1 MLRVVDVASHQ
12 QGIVT
17 GSLDCDAVICKATE
31 GTGYVNPFC
40 DEHYQSAKAAGKLL
54 GVYHYASGG
63 NPEAEAEF
71 FINNVQGYLH
81 EAILV
86 LDWESGDNAAWGD
99 SSWVA
104 RFCAH
109 IVALTGINPM
119 IYVQRS
125 AANQCVG
132 LGDYGIW
139 LAEYPDYAPRGWGDY
154 VEPNYS
160 GDYAMHQFTSSG
172 NIAGYAGPLDL
183 SLFFGDATAWGLYA
197 GANGSVSPAP
207 VEQPAQPVEPTVE
220 IRQNGSPEGSTLDLL
235 YRTMNDEFGTGETRK
250 ANLGDRYDEVQ
261 SIIEHIAEADV
272 DTLVADVWADKYG
285 GDDVRRTIL
294 GSRYQEVQDA
304 IDGANQAEY
313 HFVNPGDN
321 LSFLAQWYGTTV
333 GDIMSLNPQIE
344 NPNVIYP
351 GERIRIK

>member
-12 QGIVT
+12 AGIVT
-17 GSLDCDAVICKATE
+17 GALDCDAVICKATE

-40 DEHYQSAKAAGKLL
+40 DEHYQSAKSAGKLL

-99 SSWVA
+99 SNWVA

-109 IVALTGINPM
+109 VVALTGINPM

-139 LAEYPDYAPRGWGDY
+139 LAEYPDYAPRGWDAY
-154 VEPNYS
+154 YPPNYS
-160 GDYAMHQFTSSG
+160 GNYAMHQFTSSG
-172 NIAGYAGPLDL
+172 AISGWSGPLDL
-183 SLFFGDATAWGLYA
+183 SLFFGDENAWQAYA
-197 GANGSVSPAP
+197 GATGQP
-207 VEQPAQPVEPTVE
+207 VPTPQTQVQTYAQP
-220 IRQNGSPEGSTLDLL
+220 S
-235 YRTMNDEFGTGETRK
+235 
-250 ANLGDRYDEVQ
+250 VQ
-261 SIIEHIAEADV
+261 PSDTTYIVQAG
-272 DTLVADVWADKYG
+272 DTLSEIAT
-285 GDDVRRTIL
+285 R
-294 GSRYQEVQDA
+294 
-304 IDGANQAEY
+304 
-313 HFVNPGDN
+313 
-321 LSFLAQWYGTTV
+321 YGTTYQHLAAINGISNPDIIHV
-333 GDIMSLNPQIE
+333 GDRIVINGVVSPQSSDDEYYTIQPGDTLSGIAE
-344 NPNVIYP
+344 RYGTSYQYLAYINGISDPNKIYA
-351 GERIRIK
+351 GDTIRVK

>member
-12 QGIVT
+12 AGIVT
-17 GSLDCDAVICKATE
+17 GALDCDAVICKATE
-31 GTGYVNPFC
+31 GTGYVNPYC
-40 DEHYQSAKAAGKLL
+40 DEHYQSAKAGGKLL

-71 FINNVQGYLH
+71 FINNIQGYLH

-139 LAEYPDYAPRGWGDY
+139 LAEYPDYAPRGWDAY
-154 VEPNYS
+154 YPPNYS

-172 NIAGYAGPLDL
+172 AISGWSGPLDL
-183 SLFFGDATAWGLYA
+183 SLFFGDENAWQAYA
-197 GANGSVSPAP
+197 GATGQPAP
-207 VEQPAQPVEPTVE
+207 QPQQTQTYVQPSVQSSGTTYIVQSGDTLSEIAQ
-220 IRQNGSPEGSTLDLL
+220 R
-235 YRTMNDEFGTGETRK
+235 FGTT
-250 ANLGDRYDEVQ
+250 YQ
-261 SIIEHIAEADV
+261 SLA
-272 DTLVADVWADKYG
+272 
-285 GDDVRRTIL
+285 
-294 GSRYQEVQDA
+294 A
-304 IDGANQAEY
+304 INNISD
-313 HFVNPGDN
+313 
-321 LSFLAQWYGTTV
+321 
-333 GDIMSLNPQIE
+333 
-344 NPNVIYP
+344 PNRIYP
-351 GERIRIK
+351 GQEICIDGTAPTSNASEEYYTIQPGDTLSGIAERYGTSYQYLAYINGISNPNKIYAGDTIRVK

>member
-1 MLRVVDVASHQ
+1 MLRVVDEASWQ
-12 QGIVT
+12 EGIDNT
-17 GSLDCDAVICKATE
+17 ILDCDAVIVKATQ
-31 GTGYVNPFC
+31 GTTYVNPIC
-40 DEHYQSAKAAGKLL
+40 DSLYQAAKSAGKLL

-109 IVALTGINPM
+109 VVALTGINPM

-139 LAEYPDYAPRGWGDY
+139 LAEYPDYAVRGWDAY
-154 VEPNYS
+154 YPPNYS

-172 NIAGYAGPLDL
+172 AISGWSGPLDL
-183 SLFFGDATAWGLYA
+183 SLFFGDANAWRAYA
-197 GANGSVSPAP
+197 GATG
-207 VEQPAQPVEPTVE
+207 QPVPTPQV
-220 IRQNGSPEGSTLDLL
+220 QPQVQAYTQPVAQTD
-235 YRTMNDEFGTGETRK
+235 GTT
-250 ANLGDRYDEVQ
+250 YIVQ
-261 SIIEHIAEADV
+261 AG
-272 DTLVADVWADKYG
+272 DTLSGIA
-285 GDDVRRTIL
+285 
-294 GSRYQEVQDA
+294 SM
-304 IDGANQAEY
+304 
-313 HFVNPGDN
+313 
-321 LSFLAQWYGTTV
+321 YGTTYQHLAEIN
-333 GDIMSLNPQIE
+333 GIA
-344 NPNVIYP
+344 NPNLIHV
-351 GERIRIK
+351 GQEIRIDGTAPTSNTSEEYYTIQSGDTLSGIAVNFGTTWQWLAEINGIDTPDLIHPGATIRVK

>member
-1 MLRVVDVASHQ
+1 MLRVVDVSSHQ
-12 QGIVT
+12 GNIVA
-17 GSLDCDAVICKATE
+17 GGLDCDAVICKATE

-40 DEHYQSAKAAGKLL
+40 DEQYQSAKAAGKLL

-125 AANQCVG
+125 AASQCTG

-139 LAEYPDYAPRGWGDY
+139 LAEYPDYAARGWDGY
-154 VEPNYS
+154 YPPNYS

-183 SLFFGDATAWGLYA
+183 SLFFGDETAWRAYA
-197 GANGSVSPAP
+197 GASSQSVPAP
-207 VEQPAQPVEPTVE
+207 QPQPYVEPEVQAYTQPVAQT
-220 IRQNGSPEGSTLDLL
+220 D
-235 YRTMNDEFGTGETRK
+235 GTT
-250 ANLGDRYDEVQ
+250 YIVQ
-261 SIIEHIAEADV
+261 PG
-272 DTLVADVWADKYG
+272 DTLSGIAARYGTAYQSLAAINNIADPNRIYPG
-285 GDDVRRTIL
+285 
-294 GSRYQEVQDA
+294 QEIV
-304 IDGANQAEY
+304 IDGAATEASTEY
-313 HFVNPGDN
+313 YTIQPGDT
-321 LSFLAQWYGTTV
+321 LSGIASTYGTTWQWLAEIN
-333 GDIMSLNPQIE
+333 GIDTPDLIH
-344 NPNVIYP
+344 P
-351 GERIRIK
+351 GTTIRVR

>member
-12 QGIVT
+12 KGIVT
-17 GSLDCDAVICKATE
+17 GSIDCDAVICKATE
-31 GTGYVNPFC
+31 GTGYVNPYC

-99 SSWVA
+99 SGWVA

-125 AANQCVG
+125 AASQCVG

-139 LAEYPDYAPRGWGDY
+139 LAEYPDYAPRGWDAY
-154 VEPNYS
+154 YPPNYS

-172 NIAGYAGPLDL
+172 AISGWSGPLDL
-183 SLFFGDATAWGLYA
+183 SLFFGDENAWRAYA
-197 GANGSVSPAP
+197 GATGQSVPTPQVQAYTQPVAQTDGTKYIVQAGDTLSEIAQRFGTTYQHLAAINGISNPDIIHVGDNIVIDGVVSPRLSDD
-207 VEQPAQPVEPTVE
+207 EYYTIQP
-220 IRQNGSPEGSTLDLL
+220 GDTLS
-235 YRTMNDEFGTGETRK
+235 G
-250 ANLGDRYDEVQ
+250 
-261 SIIEHIAEADV
+261 IAE
-272 DTLVADVWADKYG
+272 
-285 GDDVRRTIL
+285 R
-294 GSRYQEVQDA
+294 
-304 IDGANQAEY
+304 
-313 HFVNPGDN
+313 
-321 LSFLAQWYGTTV
+321 YGTSYQYLAYINDISDPNKIYV
-333 GDIMSLNPQIE
+333 GDT
-344 NPNVIYP
+344 
-351 GERIRIK
+351 IRVK

>member
-12 QGIVT
+12 AGIVT
-17 GSLDCDAVICKATE
+17 GALDCDAVICKATE
-31 GTGYVNPFC
+31 GTGYVNPYC

-71 FINNVQGYLH
+71 FVNNIQGYLH

-125 AANQCVG
+125 AASQCTG

-139 LAEYPDYAPRGWGDY
+139 LAEYPDYAARGWDAY
-154 VEPNYS
+154 YPPNYS

-172 NIAGYAGPLDL
+172 AISGWSGPLDL
-183 SLFFGDATAWGLYA
+183 SLFFGDENAWRAYA
-197 GANGSVSPAP
+197 GASSQSVPAP
-207 VEQPAQPVEPTVE
+207 QLQAQVQTYEQPVAQT
-220 IRQNGSPEGSTLDLL
+220 D
-235 YRTMNDEFGTGETRK
+235 GTT
-250 ANLGDRYDEVQ
+250 YIVQ
-261 SIIEHIAEADV
+261 PG
-272 DTLVADVWADKYG
+272 DTLSGIAA
-285 GDDVRRTIL
+285 R
-294 GSRYQEVQDA
+294 
-304 IDGANQAEY
+304 
-313 HFVNPGDN
+313 
-321 LSFLAQWYGTTV
+321 YGTTYQSLAAINGISNPDIIHV
-333 GDIMSLNPQIE
+333 GDRI
-344 NPNVIYP
+344 VIDGVVSAQSSDVEYYTIQP
-351 GERIRIK
+351 GDTLSGIAANYGATWQWLAEINGIDTPDLIHPGTTIRVR

>member
-1 MLRVVDVASHQ
+1 MLRVVDVSSHQ
-12 QGIVT
+12 GNIVA
-17 GSLDCDAVICKATE
+17 GGLDCDAVICKATE

-40 DEHYQSAKAAGKLL
+40 DEQYQSAKAAGKLL

-125 AANQCVG
+125 AASQCTG

-139 LAEYPDYAPRGWGDY
+139 LAEYPDYAARGWDAY
-154 VEPNYS
+154 YPPNYS

-183 SLFFGDATAWGLYA
+183 SLFFGDETAWRAYA
-197 GANGSVSPAP
+197 GASSQSVPAP
-207 VEQPAQPVEPTVE
+207 QPQPYVEPEVQAYTQPVAQT
-220 IRQNGSPEGSTLDLL
+220 D
-235 YRTMNDEFGTGETRK
+235 GTT
-250 ANLGDRYDEVQ
+250 YIVQ
-261 SIIEHIAEADV
+261 PG
-272 DTLVADVWADKYG
+272 DTLSGIAARYGTAYQSLAAINNIADPNRIYPG
-285 GDDVRRTIL
+285 
-294 GSRYQEVQDA
+294 QEIV
-304 IDGANQAEY
+304 IDGAATEASTEY
-313 HFVNPGDN
+313 YTIQPGDT
-321 LSFLAQWYGTTV
+321 LSGIASTYGTTWQWLAEIN
-333 GDIMSLNPQIE
+333 GIDTPDLIH
-344 NPNVIYP
+344 P
-351 GERIRIK
+351 GTTIRVR

>member
-12 QGIVT
+12 KGIIT

-31 GTGYVNPFC
+31 GTGYVNPYC
-40 DEHYQSAKAAGKLL
+40 DEHYQSAKASGKLL

-99 SSWVA
+99 SNWVA

-109 IVALTGINPM
+109 VVALTGINPM

-125 AANQCVG
+125 AVGQCIG

-139 LAEYPDYAPRGWGDY
+139 LAEYPDYALRGWGDY

-172 NIAGYAGPLDL
+172 NIAGWGDVLDL
-183 SLFFGDATAWGLYA
+183 SLFFGDANAWLAYA
-197 GANGSVSPAP
+197 GATGQPVPAP
-207 VEQPAQPVEPTVE
+207 QPQPQTYVQPVAQT
-220 IRQNGSPEGSTLDLL
+220 D
-235 YRTMNDEFGTGETRK
+235 GTT
-250 ANLGDRYDEVQ
+250 YIVQ
-261 SIIEHIAEADV
+261 SG
-272 DTLVADVWADKYG
+272 DTLSG
-285 GDDVRRTIL
+285 I
-294 GSRYQEVQDA
+294 
-304 IDGANQAEY
+304 ANM
-313 HFVNPGDN
+313 
-321 LSFLAQWYGTTV
+321 YGTTYQHLAEIN
-333 GDIMSLNPQIE
+333 GIA
-344 NPNVIYP
+344 NPNLIHVGQEIRIDGTVPTTSAEYYTIQPGDTLSGIAANYDTTWQLLAEVNGISDPNLIYP
-351 GERIRIK
+351 GNTIRVR

>member
-12 QGIVT
+12 AGIVT
-17 GSLDCDAVICKATE
+17 GALDCDAVICKATE
-31 GTGYVNPFC
+31 GTGYVNPYC

-71 FINNVQGYLH
+71 FISNIQGYLH

-139 LAEYPDYAPRGWGDY
+139 LAEYPDYAVRGWDAY
-154 VEPNYS
+154 YPPNYS

-172 NIAGYAGPLDL
+172 AISGWSGPLDL
-183 SLFFGDATAWGLYA
+183 SLFFGDENAWRAYA
-197 GANGSVSPAP
+197 GATGQSVPTPQVRVQAQ
-207 VEQPAQPVEPTVE
+207 VQAYTQPVVQT
-220 IRQNGSPEGSTLDLL
+220 D
-235 YRTMNDEFGTGETRK
+235 GTT
-250 ANLGDRYDEVQ
+250 YIVQ
-261 SIIEHIAEADV
+261 AG
-272 DTLVADVWADKYG
+272 DTLSGIAA
-285 GDDVRRTIL
+285 R
-294 GSRYQEVQDA
+294 
-304 IDGANQAEY
+304 
-313 HFVNPGDN
+313 
-321 LSFLAQWYGTTV
+321 YGTTYQHLAAINGISNPDIIHV
-333 GDIMSLNPQIE
+333 GQEIHIDGSEPTSDEYYTIQ
-344 NPNVIYP
+344 P
-351 GERIRIK
+351 GDTLSGIASTYGTTWQWLAEINGIDTPDLIQPGTTIRVR

>member
-12 QGIVT
+12 KGIVT

-31 GTGYVNPFC
+31 GTGYVNPYC

-99 SSWVA
+99 SGWVA

-125 AANQCVG
+125 AASQCVG

-139 LAEYPDYAPRGWGDY
+139 LAEYPDYAPRGWDAY
-154 VEPNYS
+154 YPPNYS

-172 NIAGYAGPLDL
+172 AISGWSGPLDL
-183 SLFFGDATAWGLYA
+183 SLFFGDENAWRAYA
-197 GANGSVSPAP
+197 GATGQSVPTPQVQAYTQPVAQTDGTTYIVQPGDTLSEIAQRFGTTYQHLAAINGISNPDIIHVGDRIVIDGVVSP
-207 VEQPAQPVEPTVE
+207 QPSDDEYYTIQP
-220 IRQNGSPEGSTLDLL
+220 G
-235 YRTMNDEFGTGETRK
+235 
-250 ANLGDRYDEVQ
+250 
-261 SIIEHIAEADV
+261 
-272 DTLVADVWADKYG
+272 DTLSGIAS
-285 GDDVRRTIL
+285 T
-294 GSRYQEVQDA
+294 
-304 IDGANQAEY
+304 
-313 HFVNPGDN
+313 
-321 LSFLAQWYGTTV
+321 YGTTWQWLAEV
-333 GDIMSLNPQIE
+333 NGISD
-344 NPNVIYP
+344 PNLIYA
-351 GERIRIK
+351 GNTIRVR

>member
-12 QGIVT
+12 AGIVT

-31 GTGYVNPFC
+31 GTGYVNPYC

-99 SSWVA
+99 SNWVA

-109 IVALTGINPM
+109 VVALTGINPM

-125 AANQCVG
+125 AVGQCIG

-139 LAEYPDYAPRGWGDY
+139 LAEYPDYALRGWGDY

-172 NIAGYAGPLDL
+172 AISGWGGSLDL
-183 SLFFGDATAWGLYA
+183 SLFFGDENAWRAYA
-197 GANGSVSPAP
+197 GATGQSAP
-207 VEQPAQPVEPTVE
+207 TPQPQVQTYAQPVAQT
-220 IRQNGSPEGSTLDLL
+220 D
-235 YRTMNDEFGTGETRK
+235 GTT
-250 ANLGDRYDEVQ
+250 YIVQ
-261 SIIEHIAEADV
+261 AG
-272 DTLVADVWADKYG
+272 DTLSGIAA
-285 GDDVRRTIL
+285 R
-294 GSRYQEVQDA
+294 
-304 IDGANQAEY
+304 
-313 HFVNPGDN
+313 
-321 LSFLAQWYGTTV
+321 YGTTYQYLAAINGISNPDIIHV
-333 GDIMSLNPQIE
+333 GDRIVIDGVVSPQSSTDEYYTVQPGDTLSGIAE
-344 NPNVIYP
+344 RYGTSYQYLAYINGISDPNKIYV
-351 GERIRIK
+351 GDTIRVK

>member
-12 QGIVT
+12 KGIVT

-31 GTGYVNPFC
+31 GTGYVNPYC

-86 LDWESGDNAAWGD
+86 LDWESGDNAAWGE

-139 LAEYPDYAPRGWGDY
+139 LAEYPDYALRGWNDY

-172 NIAGYAGPLDL
+172 NISGWGDVLDL
-183 SLFFGDATAWGLYA
+183 SLFFGDENSWRAYA
-197 GANGSVSPAP
+197 GTTGQAVPAP
-207 VEQPAQPVEPTVE
+207 QVQVYTQPVT
-220 IRQNGSPEGSTLDLL
+220 QTD
-235 YRTMNDEFGTGETRK
+235 GTT
-250 ANLGDRYDEVQ
+250 YIVQ
-261 SIIEHIAEADV
+261 PG
-272 DTLVADVWADKYG
+272 DTLSGIAARYGTTYQSLAAINNIADPNRIYPG
-285 GDDVRRTIL
+285 
-294 GSRYQEVQDA
+294 QEIV
-304 IDGANQAEY
+304 IDGAATEAPATEAVY
-313 HFVNPGDN
+313 YTIKPGDT
-321 LSFLAQWYGTTV
+321 LSGIAACYETTWQWLAEINGIDTPDLIHPGTT
-333 GDIMSLNPQIE
+333 
-344 NPNVIYP
+344 
-351 GERIRIK
+351 IRVR

>member
-12 QGIVT
+12 KGIVT

-40 DEHYQSAKAAGKLL
+40 DEHYQSAKASGKLL

-109 IVALTGINPM
+109 VVALTGINPM

-139 LAEYPDYAPRGWGDY
+139 LAEYPDYALRGWGDY

-172 NIAGYAGPLDL
+172 NISGWGDVLDL
-183 SLFFGDATAWGLYA
+183 SLFFGDANAWLAYA
-197 GANGSVSPAP
+197 GATGQPVPAP
-207 VEQPAQPVEPTVE
+207 QPQTYVQPSVQP
-220 IRQNGSPEGSTLDLL
+220 S
-235 YRTMNDEFGTGETRK
+235 GTT
-250 ANLGDRYDEVQ
+250 YIVQ
-261 SIIEHIAEADV
+261 PG
-272 DTLVADVWADKYG
+272 DTLSGIA
-285 GDDVRRTIL
+285 
-294 GSRYQEVQDA
+294 SM
-304 IDGANQAEY
+304 
-313 HFVNPGDN
+313 
-321 LSFLAQWYGTTV
+321 YGTTYQ
-333 GDIMSLNPQIE
+333 SLAAINNIPDA
-344 NPNVIYP
+344 NKIYP
-351 GERIRIK
+351 GQEICIDGTAPTSDEYYTIQPGDTLSGIAAKFGTTWQWLAEINSISDPDLIYPGNTIRVR

>member
-12 QGIVT
+12 AGIVT
-17 GSLDCDAVICKATE
+17 GALDCDAVICKATE
-31 GTGYVNPFC
+31 GTGYVNPYC

-71 FINNVQGYLH
+71 FINNVQGYLR

-125 AANQCVG
+125 AASQCTG

-139 LAEYPDYAPRGWGDY
+139 LAEYPDYAARGWDAY
-154 VEPNYS
+154 YPPNYS

-172 NIAGYAGPLDL
+172 AISGWSGPLDL
-183 SLFFGDATAWGLYA
+183 SLFFGDENAWKAYA
-197 GANGSVSPAP
+197 GATGQSVPAP
-207 VEQPAQPVEPTVE
+207 QPQVQEYAQPVQSSDTTYIVQAGDTLSE
-220 IRQNGSPEGSTLDLL
+220 IAQR
-235 YRTMNDEFGTGETRK
+235 FGTTYQHLAAINGIS
-250 ANLGDRYDEVQ
+250 NPDIIHVGDRIVIDGIVSTQSSDDEYYTIQ
-261 SIIEHIAEADV
+261 PGDTLSGIAE
-272 DTLVADVWADKYG
+272 
-285 GDDVRRTIL
+285 R
-294 GSRYQEVQDA
+294 
-304 IDGANQAEY
+304 
-313 HFVNPGDN
+313 
-321 LSFLAQWYGTTV
+321 YGTSYQYLAYINGISDPNKIYV
-333 GDIMSLNPQIE
+333 GDT
-344 NPNVIYP
+344 
-351 GERIRIK
+351 IRVK

>member
-12 QGIVT
+12 AGIVT
-17 GSLDCDAVICKATE
+17 GALDCDAVICKATE
-31 GTGYVNPFC
+31 GTGYVNPYC

-109 IVALTGINPM
+109 VVALTGINPM

-125 AANQCVG
+125 AASQCTG

-139 LAEYPDYAPRGWGDY
+139 LAEYPDYAARGWDAY
-154 VEPNYS
+154 YPPNYS

-172 NIAGYAGPLDL
+172 AISGWSGPLDL
-183 SLFFGDATAWGLYA
+183 SLFFGDADAWRA
-197 GANGSVSPAP
+197 
-207 VEQPAQPVEPTVE
+207 
-220 IRQNGSPEGSTLDLL
+220 
-235 YRTMNDEFGTGETRK
+235 
-250 ANLGDRYDEVQ
+250 
-261 SIIEHIAEADV
+261 
-272 DTLVADVWADKYG
+272 
-285 GDDVRRTIL
+285 
-294 GSRYQEVQDA
+294 
-304 IDGANQAEY
+304 
-313 HFVNPGDN
+313 
-321 LSFLAQWYGTTV
+321 
-333 GDIMSLNPQIE
+333 
-344 NPNVIYP
+344 
-351 GERIRIK
+351 

>member
-12 QGIVT
+12 AGIVT
-17 GSLDCDAVICKATE
+17 GALDCDAVICKATE
-31 GTGYVNPFC
+31 GTGYVNPYC
-40 DEHYQSAKAAGKLL
+40 DEHYQSAKAGEKLL

-99 SSWVA
+99 SNWVA

-109 IVALTGINPM
+109 VVALTGINPM

-139 LAEYPDYAPRGWGDY
+139 LAEYPDYAARGWGDY

-172 NIAGYAGPLDL
+172 AISGWAGPLDL
-183 SLFFGDATAWGLYA
+183 SLFFGDATAWLAYA
-197 GANGSVSPAP
+197 GANGETPVVSTQVQEAP
-207 VEQPAQPVEPTVE
+207 VVS
-220 IRQNGSPEGSTLDLL
+220 QNGSPEGSTLDLL

-250 ANLGDRYDEVQ
+250 ANLGARYDEIQ
-261 SIIEHIAEADV
+261 NIIEHIAEADAQ
-272 DTLVADVWADKYG
+272 TLANEVWTDAYG
-285 GDDVRRTIL
+285 QDDVRRVIL
-294 GSRYQEVQDA
+294 GSRYDEVQNLVEGSVA
-304 IDGANQAEY
+304 PNEVY
-313 HFVNPGDN
+313 HYTESGDT
-321 LSFLAQWYGTTV
+321 LSGIASQYGTTV
-333 GDIMSLNPQIE
+333 EDILALNPWIS
-344 NPNVIYP
+344 NPNLIYT
-351 GERIRIK
+351 GQTIRVR

>member
-12 QGIVT
+12 AGIVT
-17 GSLDCDAVICKATE
+17 GALDCDAVICKATE
-31 GTGYVNPFC
+31 GTGYVNPYC

-104 RFCAH
+104 RFCTH
-109 IVALTGINPM
+109 VVALTGINPM

-139 LAEYPDYAPRGWGDY
+139 LAEYPDYAARGWGDY

-172 NIAGYAGPLDL
+172 SIAGYGGPLDL
-183 SLFFGDATAWGLYA
+183 SLFFGDENAWKAYA
-197 GANGSVSPAP
+197 GATGKSVPAP
-207 VEQPAQPVEPTVE
+207 QPQPYVEPEVQAYTQPVAQT
-220 IRQNGSPEGSTLDLL
+220 D
-235 YRTMNDEFGTGETRK
+235 GTT
-250 ANLGDRYDEVQ
+250 YIVQ
-261 SIIEHIAEADV
+261 PG
-272 DTLVADVWADKYG
+272 DTLSGIAARYGTTYQSLAAINNIADPNRIYPG
-285 GDDVRRTIL
+285 
-294 GSRYQEVQDA
+294 QEIV
-304 IDGANQAEY
+304 IDGAATEASTEY
-313 HFVNPGDN
+313 YTIQPGDT
-321 LSFLAQWYGTTV
+321 LSGIASTYGTTWQWLAEIN
-333 GDIMSLNPQIE
+333 GIDTPDLIH
-344 NPNVIYP
+344 P
-351 GERIRIK
+351 GTTIRVR

>member
-12 QGIVT
+12 AGIVT
-17 GSLDCDAVICKATE
+17 GALDCDAVICKATE
-31 GTGYVNPFC
+31 GTGYVNPYC

-125 AANQCVG
+125 AASQCTG

-139 LAEYPDYAPRGWGDY
+139 LAEYPDYAARGWDAY
-154 VEPNYS
+154 YPPNYS
-160 GDYAMHQFTSSG
+160 GDYAMHQYTSSG
-172 NIAGYAGPLDL
+172 AISGWAGPLDL
-183 SLFFGDATAWGLYA
+183 SLFFGDENAWRAYA
-197 GANGSVSPAP
+197 GATGQSVPTPQVRVQAQVQAYP
-207 VEQPAQPVEPTVE
+207 QPVVQT
-220 IRQNGSPEGSTLDLL
+220 D
-235 YRTMNDEFGTGETRK
+235 GTT
-250 ANLGDRYDEVQ
+250 YIVQ
-261 SIIEHIAEADV
+261 AG
-272 DTLVADVWADKYG
+272 DTLSGIAA
-285 GDDVRRTIL
+285 R
-294 GSRYQEVQDA
+294 
-304 IDGANQAEY
+304 
-313 HFVNPGDN
+313 
-321 LSFLAQWYGTTV
+321 YGTTYQHLAAINGISNPDIIHV
-333 GDIMSLNPQIE
+333 GQEIHIDGSEPTSDEYYTIQ
-344 NPNVIYP
+344 P
-351 GERIRIK
+351 GDTLSGIASTYGTTWQWLAEINGIDTPDLIHPGTTIRVR

>member
-1 MLRVVDVASHQ
+1 MLRVVDVSSHQ
-12 QGIVT
+12 GNIVT

-40 DEHYQSAKAAGKLL
+40 DEQYQSAKAAGKLL

-99 SSWVA
+99 SSWVS

-109 IVALTGINPM
+109 VVALTGINPM

-132 LGDYGIW
+132 LGNYGIW
-139 LAEYPDYAPRGWGDY
+139 LAEYPDYAQRGWGDY

-183 SLFFGDATAWGLYA
+183 SLFFGDEAAWLAYA
-197 GANGSVSPAP
+197 GATGQSVPAP
-207 VEQPAQPVEPTVE
+207 LLQAQAQIQTYEQPVAQT
-220 IRQNGSPEGSTLDLL
+220 D
-235 YRTMNDEFGTGETRK
+235 GTT
-250 ANLGDRYDEVQ
+250 YIVQ
-261 SIIEHIAEADV
+261 PG
-272 DTLVADVWADKYG
+272 DTLSGIAA
-285 GDDVRRTIL
+285 R
-294 GSRYQEVQDA
+294 
-304 IDGANQAEY
+304 
-313 HFVNPGDN
+313 
-321 LSFLAQWYGTTV
+321 YGTTYQSLAAINGISNPDIIHV
-333 GDIMSLNPQIE
+333 GDRI
-344 NPNVIYP
+344 VIDGVVSAQSSDDEYYTIRP
-351 GERIRIK
+351 GDTLSGIAARYKTTWQWLAETNGIDTPDLIHPGNTIRVR

>member
-12 QGIVT
+12 AGIVT
-17 GSLDCDAVICKATE
+17 GALDCDAVICKATE
-31 GTGYVNPFC
+31 GTGYVNPYC

-71 FINNVQGYLH
+71 FVNNIQGYLH

-125 AANQCVG
+125 AASQCTG

-139 LAEYPDYAPRGWGDY
+139 LAEYPDYAARGWDAY
-154 VEPNYS
+154 YPPNYS

-172 NIAGYAGPLDL
+172 AISGWSGPLDL
-183 SLFFGDATAWGLYA
+183 SLFFGDENAWKAYA
-197 GANGSVSPAP
+197 GATGQSVPAP
-207 VEQPAQPVEPTVE
+207 QLQAQAQVQAYAQPVQT
-220 IRQNGSPEGSTLDLL
+220 D
-235 YRTMNDEFGTGETRK
+235 GTT
-250 ANLGDRYDEVQ
+250 YIVQ
-261 SIIEHIAEADV
+261 SG
-272 DTLVADVWADKYG
+272 DTLSGIA
-285 GDDVRRTIL
+285 
-294 GSRYQEVQDA
+294 SM
-304 IDGANQAEY
+304 
-313 HFVNPGDN
+313 
-321 LSFLAQWYGTTV
+321 YGTTYQHLAEIN
-333 GDIMSLNPQIE
+333 GIA
-344 NPNVIYP
+344 NPNLIHA
-351 GERIRIK
+351 GQEIRIDGTAPSTSAEYYTIQPGDTLSGIAANYGTTWQWLAGVNGISDPNLIFPGNTIRVR

>member
-12 QGIVT
+12 AGIVT
-17 GSLDCDAVICKATE
+17 GALDCDAVICKATE
-31 GTGYVNPFC
+31 GTGYVNPYC

-109 IVALTGINPM
+109 VVALTGINPM

-139 LAEYPDYAPRGWGDY
+139 LAEYPDYALRGWGDY

-172 NIAGYAGPLDL
+172 AISGWSGNLDL
-183 SLFFGDATAWGLYA
+183 SLFYGDANAWLAYA
-197 GANGSVSPAP
+197 GATGQSVPAP
-207 VEQPAQPVEPTVE
+207 QLQTYVQPTV
-220 IRQNGSPEGSTLDLL
+220 QS
-235 YRTMNDEFGTGETRK
+235 
-250 ANLGDRYDEVQ
+250 GDTTYIVQ
-261 SIIEHIAEADV
+261 SG
-272 DTLVADVWADKYG
+272 DTLSGIAA
-285 GDDVRRTIL
+285 R
-294 GSRYQEVQDA
+294 
-304 IDGANQAEY
+304 
-313 HFVNPGDN
+313 
-321 LSFLAQWYGTTV
+321 YGTTYQHLAAINGISNPDIIHV
-333 GDIMSLNPQIE
+333 GDRIVIDGVVSAQSSDDEYYTIQPGDTLSGIASTYGTTWQWLAEVNGIA
-344 NPNVIYP
+344 NPNLIYP
-351 GERIRIK
+351 GNTIRVR

>member
-12 QGIVT
+12 AGIVT
-17 GSLDCDAVICKATE
+17 GALDCDAVICKATE
-31 GTGYVNPFC
+31 GTGYVNPYC

-109 IVALTGINPM
+109 VVALTGINPM

-139 LAEYPDYAPRGWGDY
+139 LAEYPDYAVRGWDAY
-154 VEPNYS
+154 YPPNYS

-172 NIAGYAGPLDL
+172 AISGWSGPLDL
-183 SLFFGDATAWGLYA
+183 SLFFGDANAWRAYA
-197 GANGSVSPAP
+197 GATG
-207 VEQPAQPVEPTVE
+207 QPVPTPQV
-220 IRQNGSPEGSTLDLL
+220 QPQVQAYTQPVAQTD
-235 YRTMNDEFGTGETRK
+235 GTT
-250 ANLGDRYDEVQ
+250 YIVQ
-261 SIIEHIAEADV
+261 AG
-272 DTLVADVWADKYG
+272 DTLSGIA
-285 GDDVRRTIL
+285 
-294 GSRYQEVQDA
+294 SM
-304 IDGANQAEY
+304 
-313 HFVNPGDN
+313 
-321 LSFLAQWYGTTV
+321 YGTTYQHLAEIN
-333 GDIMSLNPQIE
+333 GIA
-344 NPNVIYP
+344 NPNLIHVGQEIHIDGTAPTSNTSEEYYTIQSGDTLSGIAVNFGTTWQWLAEINGIDTPDLIHP
-351 GERIRIK
+351 GATIRVK

>member
-12 QGIVT
+12 KGIIT

-31 GTGYVNPFC
+31 GTGYVNPYC
-40 DEHYQSAKAAGKLL
+40 DEHYQSAKASGKLL

-125 AANQCVG
+125 AASQCVG

-139 LAEYPDYAPRGWGDY
+139 LAEYPDYALRGWGDY

-172 NIAGYAGPLDL
+172 NIAGWGDVLDL
-183 SLFFGDATAWGLYA
+183 SLFFGDANAWLAYA
-197 GANGSVSPAP
+197 GATGQSVPTPQVQAQNY
-207 VEQPAQPVEPTVE
+207 EQPSVQPSDTTYIVQAGDTLSEIAQ
-220 IRQNGSPEGSTLDLL
+220 R
-235 YRTMNDEFGTGETRK
+235 FGTT
-250 ANLGDRYDEVQ
+250 YQ
-261 SIIEHIAEADV
+261 SLAAINNIADPNRI
-272 DTLVADVWADKYG
+272 YPG
-285 GDDVRRTIL
+285 
-294 GSRYQEVQDA
+294 QEIV
-304 IDGANQAEY
+304 IDGATAEAPAASAVY
-313 HFVNPGDN
+313 YTIKPGDT
-321 LSFLAQWYGTTV
+321 LSGIASTYGTTWQWLSEV
-333 GDIMSLNPQIE
+333 NGISD
-344 NPNVIYP
+344 PNLIYP
-351 GERIRIK
+351 GNTIRVRQVMLQWH